1 MNEDISVSYNK
12 SKKMKK
18 NIFYRS
24 ARSLNSLLL
33 LLTFSLLIASCK
45 KNPVEET
52 ITTQINK
59 KRISSNLDSIYLY
72 AQQIYLW
79 NDQLS
84 SFTTFKPSRFYTG
97 AGHEMDMYNKEIFD
111 FTRAAIN
118 PTANMSF
125 ELNMSNP
132 GTPKYS
138 GITEGFHTS
147 SFTKNEVQPVLLS
160 NNFGLSFATV
170 SDNEI
175 RLLYVDSNSPAGK
188 AGLNRGDR
196 IIKINGI
203 PVQTNEIYY
212 RFIESSVKNA
222 FIDIVLISENTPVI
236 NNKNI
241 RLTQAPFEANPV
253 LKSKVISF
261 NNRKIGYVAYKRFT
275 DESLSARH
283 LNPVFDNFGNEDI
296 SELIIDLRYNGGGY
310 QNTCRYIANQIIPAN
325 LNGKTMF
332 TEHYNP
338 LMQGGKADILKNQ
351 PILDA
356 NENPVYI
363 DGRHAT
369 LNDIDYSV
377 KGNTVLFEKQGEI
390 KSIKSVYFIVSKE
403 TASASELLISI
414 LQPYMKVT
422 LIGVSGDGTNV
433 RTYGKPVGFFDIK
446 IDKFN
451 LYLAMYQD
459 KNANNDGNYF
469 DGFSTNLSV
478 IDNPV
483 FNFGDLADPAIQIA
497 LGNPS
502 QTNNPRNKSNLKSA
516 SLQTSTVHSSK
527 IYFYD
532 KIERKEMLKSV
543 KDFKLK

>member
-1 MNEDISVSYNK
+1 
-12 SKKMKK
+12 MKK

-24 ARSLNSLLL
+24 AINLNSLLL
-33 LLTFSLLIASCK
+33 LLTFPLLLVSCK
-45 KNPVEET
+45 KNAVEET
-52 ITTQINK
+52 TITQINK

-79 NDQLS
+79 NEQLP
-84 SFTTFKPSRFYTG
+84 SFATFNPSRFYTG

-111 FTRAAIN
+111 LTRAAIN
-118 PTANMSF
+118 PAANMPF
-125 ELNMSNP
+125 ELNMNNT
-132 GTPKYS
+132 GIPKYS

-147 SFTKNEVQPVLLS
+147 SFAKNEVQPVLLS

-170 SDNEI
+170 SDNDI
-175 RLLYVDSNSPAGK
+175 RLLYVDPNSPAGK

-203 PVQTNEIYY
+203 PVQTNEMYY

-253 LKSKVISF
+253 LKSKVLSL
-261 NNRKIGYVAYKRFT
+261 NNRKIGYLAYKRFT
-275 DESLSARH
+275 DESLSARY

-296 SELIIDLRYNGGGY
+296 SELLIDLRYNGGGY
-310 QNTCRYIANQIIPAN
+310 QNTCRYIANQIIPAS

-332 TEHYNP
+332 TEHYNR

-351 PILDA
+351 PILDE

-363 DGRHAT
+363 DGRLAT

-433 RTYGKPVGFFDIK
+433 KTYGKPVGFFDIK
-446 IDKFN
+446 IDKFSM
-451 LYLAMYQD
+451 YLAMYQD

-478 IDNPV
+478 IDNPI

-502 QTNNPRNKSNLKSA
+502 QTNNQRNKSDLKSA
-516 SLQTSTVHSSK
+516 SLQASKVHSSK

-532 KIERKEMLKSV
+532 KMERKEMLKSV